1 MSGLD
6 LTGAYLKGVSLCHFV
21 EGDGYYQR
29 NVTDCTEQRWMD
41 AQLPNSTAPIL
52 NDEYVVESNLFGGH
66 DPEAPAVTLY
76 AGASWREVLWPDM
89 AELGEDSVFYPVAL
103 CADRIF
109 FCFQCDAGAP
119 VQLYDVSLA
128 EQRPALTSRA
138 AFAGEAEME
147 SF

>member
-1 MSGLD
+1 MARYGRAGGRIRFFILWR
-6 LTGAYLKGVSLCHFV
+6 C
-21 EGDGYYQR
+21 
-29 NVTDCTEQRWMD
+29 
-41 AQLPNSTAPIL
+41 APIG
-52 NDEYVVESNLFGGH
+52 F
-66 DPEAPAVTLY
+66 
-76 AGASWREVLWPDM
+76 
-89 AELGEDSVFYPVAL
+89 
-103 CADRIF
+103 F

>member
-1 MSGLD
+1 
-6 LTGAYLKGVSLCHFV
+6 
-21 EGDGYYQR
+21 
-29 NVTDCTEQRWMD
+29 MD

-109 FCFQCDAGAP
+109 SASSVTPGHRCSSTMCPWQSSAQP
-119 VQLYDVSLA
+119 
-128 EQRPALTSRA
+128 
-138 AFAGEAEME
+138 
-147 SF
+147 